1 MGSGK
6 LGSKSWSQGGW
17 SEVGGFRVGS
27 GRLGSEGMVLG
38 SKGFKSRGWGRGGQR
53 SWGAGVKGVM
63 DGAEGVWVKESRR
76 SEGFGCGS
84 GVGFGKLG
92 SMRSGVV
99 GVGGIE
105 VREVGIREVVV
116 GGYLGSKKS
125 GSGGFDDISNFFD
138 PNPPDFPS

>member
-1 MGSGK
+1 MRLEGFG
-6 LGSKSWSQGGW
+6 LGRG
-17 SEVGGFRVGS
+17 
-27 GRLGSEGMVLG
+27 
-38 SKGFKSRGWGRGGQR
+38 GWGRREWCWVQR
-53 SWGAGVKGVM
+53 GSSQGVGVEEVRGVGGAGVKGVM

-138 PNPPDFPS
+138 PNPPDFPN